1 MHIRKEK
8 IIIMSSFLLNGV
20 IKMNEIKPEQLQS
33 IYAELCSIVG
43 LENVLQIY
51 SAYKGQQVTFP
62 QRLFSKEYVTK
73 QIIDEHK
80 NGKTAAEI
88 SKKYSYS
95 TRWVNKIICENI
107 HNAVK

>member
-1 MHIRKEK
+1 MDVI
-8 IIIMSSFLLNGV
+8 
-20 IKMNEIKPEQLQS
+20 IKMEEIKPEQLQS
-33 IYAELCSIVG
+33 VYAELCGIVG

-51 SAYKGQQVTFP
+51 SAYKGQQVSFP
-62 QRLFSKEYVTK
+62 QRLFSKEYITK
-73 QIIDEHK
+73 QIIKEYN
-80 NGKTAAEI
+80 NGKSAAEI